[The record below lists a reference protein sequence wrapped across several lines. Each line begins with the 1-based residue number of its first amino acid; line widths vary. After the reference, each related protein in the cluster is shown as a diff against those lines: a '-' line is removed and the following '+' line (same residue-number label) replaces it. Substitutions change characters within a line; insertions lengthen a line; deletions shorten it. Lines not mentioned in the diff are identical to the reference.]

1 MNSEKIAKIL
11 YALSLDM
18 DYADGIEFMDDEV
31 EEIAAELDL
40 LKEIKCDSLIQV
52 LEVIAGKNEDR
63 GSGIE
68 TLKECKSLTSAKR
81 WVTMNLL

>member
-40 LKEIKCDSLIQV
+40 LKKIKCDSLIQV
-52 LEVIAGKNEDR
+52 IAGKNEDME
-63 GSGIE
+63 SFYDDI
-68 TLKECKSLTSAKR
+68 KR
-81 WVTMNLL
+81 KRRY

>member
-18 DYADGIEFMDDEV
+18 DYADGIEFMDYEV

-52 LEVIAGKNEDR
+52 LEVITGKMKIWKVFMMILIGNVDIKEDF
-63 GSGIE
+63 
-68 TLKECKSLTSAKR
+68 KSTIL
-81 WVTMNLL
+81 

>member
-18 DYADGIEFMDDEV
+18 DYADGIEFMDYEV

-52 LEVIAGKNEDR
+52 LEVIAGKNEDME
-63 GSGIE
+63 SFYDDI
-68 TLKECKSLTSAKR
+68 KR
-81 WVTMNLL
+81 KCRY

>member
-40 LKEIKCDSLIQV
+40 LNEIKCDSLIQV
-52 LEVIAGKNEDR
+52 LEVIAGKNEDME
-63 GSGIE
+63 SFYDGI
-68 TLKECKSLTSAKR
+68 KR
-81 WVTMNLL
+81 KRRY